1 MNNELET
8 WAHVG
13 VYGIYIKNLKVLL
26 IKKSRGPYEGMFDL
40 PGGKIEEGETLE
52 QALRREFIEE
62 VGCEIKDTHFLSV
75 NEYSCKYKNP
85 KEVLLNF
92 HHTGT
97 YFVVSLSSDDIKVG
111 ADGEDSLGAQ
121 FVDIKDLDNVKIAP
135 IAKPMIFK
143 AIKDNLWMRI

>member
-1 MNNELET
+1 MNKELEL

-40 PGGKIEEGETLE
+40 PGGKIEKNETLE

-62 VGCEIKDTHFLSV
+62 VGCEIKDLNFLSM
-75 NEYSCKYKNP
+75 NEYFCEYKTA

-97 YFVVSLSSDDIKVG
+97 YFLVSLFSDDIKIG
-111 ADGEDSLGAQ
+111 ADGEDSLGSQ
-121 FVDIKDLDNVKIAP
+121 FVDIQDLDNVKISP
-135 IAKPMIFK
+135 IAKPMILK
-143 AIKDNLWMRI
+143 AIKDNLI

>member
-1 MNNELET
+1 MNNKLET

-13 VYGIYIKNLKVLL
+13 VYGIYIKNEKVLL

-40 PGGKIEEGETLE
+40 PGGKIEKGETLE

-62 VGCEIKDTHFLSV
+62 VGCEIKDLQFLSM
-75 NEYSCKYKNP
+75 NEYSCEYKTP

-97 YFVVSLSSDDIKVG
+97 YFVVSLTSDDIKVDD
-111 ADGEDSLGAQ
+111 DGEDSLGSQ
-121 FVDIKDLDNVKIAP
+121 FVNIVDLDNIKISP
-135 IAKPMIFK
+135 IAKPMILK
-143 AIKDNLWMRI
+143 VIKEKLI

>member
-1 MNNELET
+1 MNKELEV
-8 WAHVG
+8 WAHAG

-40 PGGKIEEGETLE
+40 PGGKIEKNETLE

-62 VGCEIKDTHFLSV
+62 VGCEIKDLNFLSM
-75 NEYSCKYKNP
+75 NEYSCEYKTA

-111 ADGEDSLGAQ
+111 ADGEDSLGSQ
-121 FVDIKDLDNVKIAP
+121 FVDIKDLDNVKISP
-135 IAKPMIFK
+135 ISKPMILK
-143 AIKDNLWMRI
+143 AIKENLI